1 MEKTF
6 LTLVLLTAIVSI
18 LFVTNVIAVQLF
30 LWFIIPISIVLLV
43 VGIIEIART
52 INLHAHTS

>member
-6 LTLVLLTAIVSI
+6 LTLVVLTAIVSI

>member
-1 MEKTF
+1 MEKAF
-6 LTLVLLTAIVSI
+6 LTLVVLTAIVSI